1 VSRSDE
7 VAADDTTP
15 ELSAEQDRA
24 AADEGT
30 APAEQASGAR
40 GPVDDAADDGADAD
54 ADSARDA
61 GPAQDAGSVQ
71 GGDRTEDGRRPP
83 RVPRS
88 ACDAWRRRATSPP
101 TISRSCWTSV
111 TSTATS
117 TSTWTATAPR
127 WRSPAPISSHG

>member
-1 VSRSDE
+1 MNDSSPEVTRSDE

-30 APAEQASGAR
+30 SPAEQASGAR

-71 GGDRTEDGRRPP
+71 GGDRTEDGEEAPESAEEIGRASCRE
-83 RVPRS
+83 RVR
-88 ACDAWRRRATSPP
+88 
-101 TISRSCWTSV
+101 
-111 TSTATS
+111 
-117 TSTWTATAPR
+117 
-127 WRSPAPISSHG
+127 

>member
-1 VSRSDE
+1 MNDSSPDVSRSDE

-15 ELSAEQDRA
+15 ELSAEQDRT

-71 GGDRTEDGRRPP
+71 GRSEERRVGKECGAGGAAEEEARKGNGKGKGE
-83 RVPRS
+83 RV
-88 ACDAWRRRATSPP
+88 
-101 TISRSCWTSV
+101 
-111 TSTATS
+111 
-117 TSTWTATAPR
+117 
-127 WRSPAPISSHG
+127 